1 MKLGDEFELSK
12 RKKVTKNTSKVSI
25 QNDPKYSRIQYG
37 KRGMRLEEEIDKSN
51 EYFRLENIAVIHK
64 KPTPIQI
71 VDVDYPKRQ
80 KAVIKEAYFRKP
92 STTDYNGVY
101 NGYYIDFEAKETKNK
116 TSFPLN
122 NIHDHQVS
130 HMEQVLNQKGICFLL
145 IKFSYHDSV
154 FLLPFRK
161 FMVYWDRYKSGGKK
175 SITLKEIEN
184 DGYLIPIQFKPR
196 INYITIVDQ
205 LIKTESEALK

>member
-1 MKLGDEFELSK
+1 MNYPNG
-12 RKKVTKNTSKVSI
+12 KKVTKNTSKVSI

-154 FLLPFRK
+154 FLMPFRK

>member
-1 MKLGDEFELSK
+1 MNYPNG
-12 RKKVTKNTSKVSI
+12 KKDTKNTSKVSI

-175 SITLKEIEN
+175 SITLKEIEH

>member
-1 MKLGDEFELSK
+1 MNLNYPNG
-12 RKKVTKNTSKVSI
+12 KKVSKDTSKVLS
-25 QNDPKYSRIQYG
+25 QDSTKYSKIKYG
-37 KRGMRLEEEIDKSN
+37 KRGMNLEKEIDKSN
-51 EYFRLENIAVIHK
+51 QYFRLENIAVIHK

-130 HMEQVLNQKGICFLL
+130 HMEQVSNQKGICFLL

-154 FLLPFRK
+154 FLLPFRE

-184 DGYLIPIQFKPR
+184 DGYLIPIQFRPR
-196 INYITIVDQ
+196 INYIKIVDQ
-205 LIKTESEALK
+205 LIKIESEALK

>member
-1 MKLGDEFELSK
+1 MNYPNG
-12 RKKVTKNTSKVSI
+12 KKVTKNTSKVSI
-25 QNDPKYSRIQYG
+25 QSDPKYSRIQYG

>member
-1 MKLGDEFELSK
+1 MNLNYPNG
-12 RKKVTKNTSKVSI
+12 KKDTKNTSKVSI

-175 SITLKEIEN
+175 SITLKEIEH

>member
-1 MKLGDEFELSK
+1 MNYPNG
-12 RKKVTKNTSKVSI
+12 KKVTKNTSKVSI

-145 IKFSYHDSV
+145 IKFSYNDSV

>member
-1 MKLGDEFELSK
+1 MNYPNG
-12 RKKVTKNTSKVSI
+12 KKVTKNTSKLSI
-25 QNDPKYSRIQYG
+25 QDDPKYSRIQYG

-154 FLLPFRK
+154 FLLPSRK

-175 SITLKEIEN
+175 SITLKEIET

>member
-1 MKLGDEFELSK
+1 MNLNYPNG
-12 RKKVTKNTSKVSI
+12 KKVAKNTSKVSI
-25 QNDPKYSRIQYG
+25 QDDPKYSRIQYG

-175 SITLKEIEN
+175 SITLKEIET

>member
-1 MKLGDEFELSK
+1 MNLNYPNG
-12 RKKVTKNTSKVSI
+12 KKVSKDTSKVLS
-25 QNDPKYSRIQYG
+25 QDSTKYSKIKYG
-37 KRGMRLEEEIDKSN
+37 KRGMNLEEEIDKSN
-51 EYFRLENIAVIHK
+51 QYFRLENIAVIHK

-130 HMEQVLNQKGICFLL
+130 HMERVLNQKGICFLL

-154 FLLPFRK
+154 FLLPFRE

-184 DGYLIPIQFKPR
+184 DGYLIPIQFRPR
-196 INYITIVDQ
+196 INYIKIVDQ
-205 LIKTESEALK
+205 LIKIESEALK

>member
-1 MKLGDEFELSK
+1 MNYPNG
-12 RKKVTKNTSKVSI
+12 KKVTKNTSKVSI
-25 QNDPKYSRIQYG
+25 QDDPKYSRIQYG

>member
-1 MKLGDEFELSK
+1 MNLNYPNG
-12 RKKVTKNTSKVSI
+12 KKITKNTSKVSI

-175 SITLKEIEN
+175 SITKQEIER
-184 DGYLIPIQFKPR
+184 DGYLIPYQYRPR
-196 INYITIVDQ
+196 IDYIKIVDQ
-205 LIKTESEALK
+205 LIKIESEALK

>member
-1 MKLGDEFELSK
+1 MNYPNG
-12 RKKVTKNTSKVSI
+12 KKVTKNTSKVSI

-145 IKFSYHDSV
+145 IKFCYHDSV

>member
-1 MKLGDEFELSK
+1 MKLNYPNG
-12 RKKVTKNTSKVSI
+12 KKVSKNTSKVSI
-25 QNDPKYSRIQYG
+25 QKDPKYSRIQYG

-64 KPTPIQI
+64 KPTPVQI

-101 NGYYIDFEAKETKNK
+101 DGYYIDFEAKETKNK

-205 LIKTESEALK
+205 LIKSESEALK

>member
-1 MKLGDEFELSK
+1 MNYPNG
-12 RKKVTKNTSKVSI
+12 KKVTKNTSKVSI

-71 VDVDYPKRQ
+71 VNVDYPKRQ

>member
-1 MKLGDEFELSK
+1 MNLNYPNG
-12 RKKVTKNTSKVSI
+12 KKVSKDTSKVLS
-25 QNDPKYSRIQYG
+25 QDSTKYSKIKYG
-37 KRGMRLEEEIDKSN
+37 KRGMNLEEEIDKSN
-51 EYFRLENIAVIHK
+51 QYFRLENIAVIHK

-130 HMEQVLNQKGICFLL
+130 HMEQVSNQKGICFLL

-154 FLLPFRK
+154 FLLPFRE

-184 DGYLIPIQFKPR
+184 DGFLIPIQFRPR
-196 INYITIVDQ
+196 INYIKIVDQ
-205 LIKTESEALK
+205 LIKIESEALK

>member
-1 MKLGDEFELSK
+1 MNLNYPNG
-12 RKKVTKNTSKVSI
+12 KKVSKDTSKVLS
-25 QNDPKYSRIQYG
+25 QDSTKYSKIKYG
-37 KRGMRLEEEIDKSN
+37 KRGMNLEEEIDKSN
-51 EYFRLENIAVIHK
+51 QYFRLENIAVIHK

-130 HMEQVLNQKGICFLL
+130 HMEQVSNQKGICFLL

-154 FLLPFRK
+154 FLLPFRE
-161 FMVYWDRYKSGGKK
+161 FMVYWDRYKTGGKK

-184 DGYLIPIQFKPR
+184 DGYLIPIQFRPR
-196 INYITIVDQ
+196 INYIKIVDQ
-205 LIKTESEALK
+205 LIKIESEALK

>member
-1 MKLGDEFELSK
+1 MNYPNG
-12 RKKVTKNTSKVSI
+12 KKITKNTSKVSI

>member
-1 MKLGDEFELSK
+1 MNYPNG
-12 RKKVTKNTSKVSI
+12 KKVSKNTSKVSR
-25 QNDPKYSRIQYG
+25 QTQTNYSKIQYG
-37 KRGMRLEEEIDKSN
+37 KRGMNLEEEIDKSN
-51 EYFRLENIAVIHK
+51 QYYRLEEIAVIHK
-64 KPTPIQI
+64 KPTPVQI

-92 STTDYNGVY
+92 STTDYNGIY
-101 NGYYIDFEAKETKNK
+101 QGYYIDFEAKETKNK

-130 HMEQVLNQKGICFLL
+130 HMNQILKQKGICFLL

-161 FMVYWDRYKSGGKK
+161 FMVYWDRYKSGSKK
-175 SITLKEIEN
+175 SITKQEIER
-184 DGYLIPIQFKPR
+184 DGYLIPYQYRPR
-196 INYITIVDQ
+196 IDYIKIVDQ
-205 LIKTESEALK
+205 LIKIESEALK

>member
-1 MKLGDEFELSK
+1 MNYPNG
-12 RKKVTKNTSKVSI
+12 KKVTKNTSKVSI

>member
-1 MKLGDEFELSK
+1 MNYPNG
-12 RKKVTKNTSKVSI
+12 KKVTKNTSKVSI

-80 KAVIKEAYFRKP
+80 KAIIKEAYFRKP

>member
-1 MKLGDEFELSK
+1 MNYPNG
-12 RKKVTKNTSKVSI
+12 KKVSKDTSKVLS
-25 QNDPKYSRIQYG
+25 QDSTKYSKIKYG
-37 KRGMRLEEEIDKSN
+37 KRGMNLEEEIDKSN
-51 EYFRLENIAVIHK
+51 QYFRLENIAVIHK

-130 HMEQVLNQKGICFLL
+130 HMERVLNQKGICFLL

-154 FLLPFRK
+154 FLLPFRE

-184 DGYLIPIQFKPR
+184 DGYLIPIQFRPR
-196 INYITIVDQ
+196 INYIKIVDQ
-205 LIKTESEALK
+205 LIKIESEALK

>member
-1 MKLGDEFELSK
+1 MNLNYPNG
-12 RKKVTKNTSKVSI
+12 KKVSKDTSKVLS
-25 QNDPKYSRIQYG
+25 QDSTKYSKIKYG
-37 KRGMRLEEEIDKSN
+37 KRGMNLEEEIDKSN
-51 EYFRLENIAVIHK
+51 QYFRLENIAVIHK

-130 HMEQVLNQKGICFLL
+130 HMEQVSNQKGICFLL

-154 FLLPFRK
+154 FLLPFRE

-184 DGYLIPIQFKPR
+184 DGYLIPIQFRPR
-196 INYITIVDQ
+196 INYIKIVDQ
-205 LIKTESEALK
+205 LIKIESEALK

>member
-1 MKLGDEFELSK
+1 MNYPNG
-12 RKKVTKNTSKVSI
+12 KKVSKNTSKVSR
-25 QNDPKYSRIQYG
+25 QTQTNYSKIQYG
-37 KRGMRLEEEIDKSN
+37 KRGMNLEEEIDKSN
-51 EYFRLENIAVIHK
+51 QFYRLEEIAVIHK
-64 KPTPIQI
+64 KPTPVQI

-92 STTDYNGVY
+92 STTDYNGIY
-101 NGYYIDFEAKETKNK
+101 QGYYIDFEAKETKNK

-130 HMEQVLNQKGICFLL
+130 HMNQILKQKGICFLL

-161 FMVYWDRYKSGGKK
+161 FMVYWDRYKSGSKK
-175 SITLKEIEN
+175 SITKQEIER
-184 DGYLIPIQFKPR
+184 DGYLIPYQYRPR
-196 INYITIVDQ
+196 IDYIKIVDQ
-205 LIKTESEALK
+205 LIKIESEALK

>member
-1 MKLGDEFELSK
+1 MINLNYPNG
-12 RKKVTKNTSKVSI
+12 KKGIKNTSEVPS
-25 QNDPKYSRIQYG
+25 QDSPKYSKIQYG
-37 KRGMRLEEEIDKSN
+37 KRGMNFEEEIDKSN
-51 EYFRLENIAVIHK
+51 QYYRLENVAVIHK

-122 NIHDHQVS
+122 NIHDHQVV
-130 HMEQVLNQKGICFLL
+130 HMKQVSSQKGVCFLL

-154 FLLPFRK
+154 FLLPFRN

-175 SITLKEIEN
+175 SITLKEIES
-184 DGYLIPIQFKPR
+184 DGFAIPIQFRPR
-196 INYITIVDQ
+196 INYIQIVDQ

>member
-1 MKLGDEFELSK
+1 MNYPNG
-12 RKKVTKNTSKVSI
+12 KKVSKNTSKVSR
-25 QNDPKYSRIQYG
+25 QTQTNYSKIQYG
-37 KRGMRLEEEIDKSN
+37 KRGMNLEEEIDKSN
-51 EYFRLENIAVIHK
+51 QFYRLEEIAVIHK
-64 KPTPIQI
+64 KPTPVQI

-92 STTDYNGVY
+92 STTDYNGIY
-101 NGYYIDFEAKETKNK
+101 QGYYIDFEAKETKNK

-130 HMEQVLNQKGICFLL
+130 HMNQILKQKGICFLL

-175 SITLKEIEN
+175 SIAKQEIER
-184 DGYLIPIQFKPR
+184 DGYLIPYQYRPR
-196 INYITIVDQ
+196 IDYIKIVDQ
-205 LIKTESEALK
+205 LIKIESEALK

>member
-1 MKLGDEFELSK
+1 MNYPNG
-12 RKKVTKNTSKVSI
+12 KKVSKNTSKVSR
-25 QNDPKYSRIQYG
+25 QTQTNYSKIQYG
-37 KRGMRLEEEIDKSN
+37 KRGMNLEEEIDKSN
-51 EYFRLENIAVIHK
+51 QFYRLEEIAVIHK
-64 KPTPIQI
+64 KPTPVQI

-92 STTDYNGVY
+92 STTDYNGIY
-101 NGYYIDFEAKETKNK
+101 QGYYIDFEAKETKNK

-122 NIHDHQVS
+122 NIHDHQVY
-130 HMEQVLNQKGICFLL
+130 HMNQILKQKGICFLL

-175 SITLKEIEN
+175 SITKQEIER
-184 DGYLIPIQFKPR
+184 DGYLIPYQYRPR
-196 INYITIVDQ
+196 IDYIKIVDQ
-205 LIKTESEALK
+205 LIKIESEALK

>member
-1 MKLGDEFELSK
+1 MNYPNG
-12 RKKVTKNTSKVSI
+12 KKDTKNTSKVSI
-25 QNDPKYSRIQYG
+25 QSDPKYSRIQYG

-175 SITLKEIEN
+175 SITLKEIEH

>member
-1 MKLGDEFELSK
+1 MNYPNG
-12 RKKVTKNTSKVSI
+12 KKVSKNTSKVSR
-25 QNDPKYSRIQYG
+25 QTQTNYSKIQYG
-37 KRGMRLEEEIDKSN
+37 KRGMNLEEEIDKSN
-51 EYFRLENIAVIHK
+51 QFYRLEEIAVIHK
-64 KPTPIQI
+64 KPTPVQI

-92 STTDYNGVY
+92 STTDYNGIY
-101 NGYYIDFEAKETKNK
+101 QGYYIDFEAKETKNK

-130 HMEQVLNQKGICFLL
+130 HMNQILKQKGICFLL

-175 SITLKEIEN
+175 SITKQEIER
-184 DGYLIPIQFKPR
+184 DGYLIPYQYRPR
-196 INYITIVDQ
+196 IDYIKIVDQ
-205 LIKTESEALK
+205 LIKIESEALK

>member
-1 MKLGDEFELSK
+1 MNYPNG
-12 RKKVTKNTSKVSI
+12 KKVTKNTSKLSI
-25 QNDPKYSRIQYG
+25 QDDPKYSRIQYG

-175 SITLKEIEN
+175 SITLKEIET

-205 LIKTESEALK
+205 LIKIESEALK

>member
-1 MKLGDEFELSK
+1 MNYPNG
-12 RKKVTKNTSKVSI
+12 KKVSKDTSKVLS
-25 QNDPKYSRIQYG
+25 QDSTKYSKIKYG
-37 KRGMRLEEEIDKSN
+37 KRGMNLEEEIDKSN
-51 EYFRLENIAVIHK
+51 QYFRLENIAVIHK

-130 HMEQVLNQKGICFLL
+130 HMEQVSNQKGICFLL

-154 FLLPFRK
+154 FLLPFRE

-184 DGYLIPIQFKPR
+184 DGYLIPIQFRPR
-196 INYITIVDQ
+196 INYIKIVDQ
-205 LIKTESEALK
+205 LIKIESEALK

>member
-1 MKLGDEFELSK
+1 MNLNYPNG
-12 RKKVTKNTSKVSI
+12 KKDTKNTSKVSI

>member
-1 MKLGDEFELSK
+1 MNYPNG
-12 RKKVTKNTSKVSI
+12 KKVKKNTSKVSI
-25 QNDPKYSRIQYG
+25 QDDPKYSRIQYG

-175 SITLKEIEN
+175 SITLKEIET

>member
-1 MKLGDEFELSK
+1 MNYPNG
-12 RKKVTKNTSKVSI
+12 KKVSKNTSKVSR
-25 QNDPKYSRIQYG
+25 QTQTNYSKIQYG
-37 KRGMRLEEEIDKSN
+37 KRGMNLEEEIDKSN
-51 EYFRLENIAVIHK
+51 QFYRLEEIAVIHK
-64 KPTPIQI
+64 KPTPVQI

-92 STTDYNGVY
+92 STTDYNGIY
-101 NGYYIDFEAKETKNK
+101 QGYYIDFEAKETKNK

-130 HMEQVLNQKGICFLL
+130 HMNQILKQKGICFLL

-161 FMVYWDRYKSGGKK
+161 FMVYWDRYRSGGKK
-175 SITLKEIEN
+175 SITKQEIER
-184 DGYLIPIQFKPR
+184 DGYLIPYQYRPR
-196 INYITIVDQ
+196 IDYIKIVDQ
-205 LIKTESEALK
+205 LIKIESEALK